1 MLSKIRKKHHKSYTT
16 IDNKFVNDDSL
27 SLKAKGLFLYLW
39 SKPEN
44 WVVRVNDIMLR
55 NSVGQRVVYSAMNE
69 LENANYLY
77 RKRLYADGKITGMDY
92 WLSETGDVGNRN
104 LDEQNVDEEKVREDN
119 VKHSNN
125 GEIQSKDLLINK
137 DSTLLINILE
147 KKSLDF
153 DIFWS
158 AYDKKIDKHKC
169 KLKWKRLHD
178 KDVLEILKHVSN
190 YVRSTPDKQFRKNPL
205 TYLNSRTWEDED
217 IVTAN
222 VSDLIAKE
230 IKRREELD
238 GQNSQR
244 RRNSS

>member
-44 WVVRVNDIMLR
+44 WVVRVKDIMLR

-169 KLKWKRLHD
+169 KLKWKRLRD
-178 KDVLEILKHVSN
+178 KDIVGILKHVPNS
-190 YVRSTPDKQFRKNPL
+190 VRSTPDKQFRKNPL

-217 IVTAN
+217 IVTTN
-222 VSDLIAKE
+222 VDDLIAEE
-230 IKRREELD
+230 IKRREYID
-238 GQNSQR
+238 GQNR
-244 RRNSS
+244 R

>member
-44 WVVRVNDIMLR
+44 WVVRVKDIMLR

>member
-16 IDNKFVNDDSL
+16 IDNKFINDDSL

-39 SKPEN
+39 SKPED
-44 WVVRVNDIMLR
+44 WTVRVKDIMAR
-55 NSVGQRVVYSAMNE
+55 NSVGERIVYSAMSE
-69 LENANYLY
+69 LENGKYLY
-77 RKRLYADGKITGMDY
+77 RQRVYADGKITGMDY
-92 WLSETGDVGNRN
+92 WLSETGKVDANN
-104 LDEQNVDEEKVREDN
+104 LDQQNVDEDTVREGN
-119 VKHSNN
+119 AGHTNN
-125 GEIQSKDLLINK
+125 GEILSKDLLINK